1 MSFFDNTKI
10 VGWAF
15 TIIGILMIVS
25 AFLQIVDAVG
35 MEGGIGENIGYL
47 IAAIGAIIAAVI
59 YFKFGN
65 SVRVGAISN
74 KIDILATFVK
84 VVGATTVVTGIFSA
98 VGGIIS
104 SIGFW
109 DSIVAIVLGLIIIWI
124 GGKIDDGKTT
134 GFDKI
139 LWIVLLLIFLVLFI
153 TSLLAIGGGFMQII
167 SSICSVIVYLFM
179 AVFLF
184 DGDVKKKMGM

>member
-25 AFLQIVDAVG
+25 ALLQIVDAVG

-84 VVGATTVVTGIFSA
+84 VVGATTA

-109 DSIVAIVLGLIIIWI
+109 DSIVAIILGLIIIWI

>member
-25 AFLQIVDAVG
+25 ALLQIVDAVG

-47 IAAIGAIIAAVI
+47 IAAVI

-109 DSIVAIVLGLIIIWI
+109 DSIVAIILGLIIIWI